1 MKSSKELNELNE
13 AIAQSLLKPDYKPSK
28 QEKFMSE
35 QQLEYFKQKLFLWKK
50 ELILESTGTI
60 EYLRQDSLVSSD
72 LNDRASLET
81 EQSFELRTR
90 DRYRKLISKI
100 DEALQNIE
108 IGEYGYCEITGN
120 PIPLERLEAR
130 PIANMTVQAQ
140 EEYERSE
147 KTRKDERE

>member
-1 MKSSKELNELNE
+1 M
-13 AIAQSLLKPDYKPSK
+13 
-28 QEKFMSE
+28 
-35 QQLEYFKQKLFLWKK
+35 
-50 ELILESTGTI
+50 ILESTGTI
-60 EYLRQDSLVSSD
+60 EYLKQDSLNSAD

-81 EQSFELRTR
+81 EHSFELRTR
-90 DRYRKLISKI
+90 DRYRKLIAKI

-108 IGEYGYCEITGN
+108 TGEYGYCEITGN